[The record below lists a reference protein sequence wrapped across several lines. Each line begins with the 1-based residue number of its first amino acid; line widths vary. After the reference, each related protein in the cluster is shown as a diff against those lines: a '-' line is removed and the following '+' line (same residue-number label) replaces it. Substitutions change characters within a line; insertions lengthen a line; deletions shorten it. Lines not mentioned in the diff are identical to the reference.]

1 MEELHLHECEIV
13 NNVIFFL
20 QKNHKVSS
28 DEEIIKVCKDSFPE
42 TEIYDAKQV
51 LHDECLEHI
60 KKYDEKVA
68 DRIIKTRK
76 GERKLQSVLADI
88 IKGVD
93 VLEACSCDVSFGAKD
108 VGRIPE
114 FIA

>member
-1 MEELHLHECEIV
+1 MGSSGLTQLMEDLHLHDSKII
-13 NNVIFFL
+13 NDVIFL

-60 KKYDEKVA
+60 NMMQ
-68 DRIIKTRK
+68 R
-76 GERKLQSVLADI
+76 
-88 IKGVD
+88 
-93 VLEACSCDVSFGAKD
+93 
-108 VGRIPE
+108 
-114 FIA
+114 